1 MEKQMV
7 EARVEEMLSPFLA
20 KEGLELVAIEYKNEN
35 NNLYL
40 RIFIDKP
47 GGVGLEDCE
56 LVSKHIGAELEGK
69 AIIPHRYFLEV
80 SSPGVERPLYKPED
94 FLRFRGSAIKLR
106 TIDKIEGGRNFQG
119 ELADYSND
127 LVVLETE
134 DGRLLKIPYSSI
146 EKARLKIY

>member
-1 MEKQMV
+1 LGKQTV
-7 EARVEEMLSPFLA
+7 ENQIEEMLSPFLT

-40 RIFIDKP
+40 RIFIDKQ

-56 LVSKHIGAELEGK
+56 LVSKHIGAELERT

-80 SSPGVERPLYKPED
+80 SSPGVERPLNKPED

-106 TIDKIEGGRNFQG
+106 TIDKIEGSRNFLG
-119 ELADYSND
+119 VLADYSDD

-134 DGRLLKIPYSSI
+134 DGRLLKIPYRSI